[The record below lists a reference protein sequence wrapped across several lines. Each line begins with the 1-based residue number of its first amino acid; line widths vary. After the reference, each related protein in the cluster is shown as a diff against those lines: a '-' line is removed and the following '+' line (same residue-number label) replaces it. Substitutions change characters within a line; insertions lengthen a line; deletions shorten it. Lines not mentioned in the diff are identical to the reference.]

1 MNLWRTSLQD
11 RKGYIMENNK
21 SIYRNGYTTLI
32 YDLYDVVRFGE
43 DKSEETSKKKK
54 PFWKKKQKNTKLEE
68 QLERI
73 EKKKEAILKTIPSF
87 YDLWDF
93 CEFVRIMEKVFFFPN
108 SSSDILSVEFDMSG
122 KSKEAKFRI
131 KKKSVYE
138 IRFVLTKS
146 DLPFPAVSNKIEIT
160 VVRDYGLKMRNSYT
174 IINGKTNYEDNSD
187 LYLINEI
194 NFLLK
199 RTIYNTFSQVIEL
212 IMKEISCKE
221 KSEEEKNYELY
232 EQCGFNG

>member
-1 MNLWRTSLQD
+1 
-11 RKGYIMENNK
+11 MENNI

-32 YDLYDVVRFGE
+32 YDLYDVVKFGE

-68 QLERI
+68 QLKRI

-87 YDLWDF
+87 YDIWDF

-131 KKKSVYE
+131 
-138 IRFVLTKS
+138 
-146 DLPFPAVSNKIEIT
+146 
-160 VVRDYGLKMRNSYT
+160 MR
-174 IINGKTNYEDNSD
+174 
-187 LYLINEI
+187 
-194 NFLLK
+194 
-199 RTIYNTFSQVIEL
+199 
-212 IMKEISCKE
+212 
-221 KSEEEKNYELY
+221 
-232 EQCGFNG
+232 